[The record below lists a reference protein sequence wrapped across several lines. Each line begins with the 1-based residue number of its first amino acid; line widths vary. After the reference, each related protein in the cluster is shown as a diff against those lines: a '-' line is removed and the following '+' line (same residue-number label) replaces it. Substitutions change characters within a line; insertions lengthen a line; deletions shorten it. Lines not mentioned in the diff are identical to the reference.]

1 MRYGFFSTDNKNNSD
16 YPNLTEGQ
24 FRKQIEGKSLHEGG
38 KAKGIIN
45 QIWALS
51 NMLLDSNSYMMD
63 CRGSSG

>member
-24 FRKQIEGKSLHEGG
+24 FSKQIEGKSLHDGG
-38 KAKGIIN
+38 KAKAKGIIN

-51 NMLLDSNSYMMD
+51 NMLLDSTPLGPLSFQ
-63 CRGSSG
+63 